1 MLACSA
7 GQKAWPALPCLTYH
21 CDCGILPPIHV
32 QPVRPAADPS
42 ARSARRKPLHRV
54 TDQRPAGKTYLSKE

>member
-1 MLACSA
+1 VLACSA
-7 GQKAWPALPCLTYH
+7 GQKAWPALSRLTSH

-42 ARSARRKPLHRV
+42 ARSARRKPVHRV
-54 TDQRPAGKTYLSKE
+54 TDEPLAGKTYPSKE